1 MPPEDDRTCH
11 RACIMEIINDDR
23 QRADEWKKA
32 LIKFKCL
39 VNDQWEEV
47 VAYNHQIL
55 DFIEQG
61 ESWVHKGNV
70 VHKMKEIA
78 AHKGPLKSGHPEWKG
93 SLYNV
98 KIIWWDGSTTWE
110 PVTNL
115 VKDDPVM
122 LAAYMKK
129 NNLQGMKG
137 WWYPTI
143 RAICEQEQKLQRTSC
158 VAKICSNQLKP
169 VYQYGFLVPRNHAQ
183 AMQIDDDNGNT
194 QWRDSEVLELSQIDE
209 YDTFIDKGKGYDPG
223 PGYKQLKVHFVYAV
237 KHDG

>member
-1 MPPEDDRTCH
+1 MRGTTSPRQK
-11 RACIMEIINDDR
+11 IIKNDR
-23 QRADEWKKA
+23 QHADERKKA

-47 VAYNHQIL
+47 VAYNQIS

-61 ESWVHKGNV
+61 ESWVRKGNV

-78 AHKGPLKSGHPEWKG
+78 THKGPLKPGHPERKG

-98 KIIWWDGSTTWE
+98 KIIWWDGSSTWE

-115 VKDDPVM
+115 VKDDPVT
-122 LAAYMKK
+122 LAAYVKK

-143 RAICEQEQKLQRTSC
+143 KAICEQEQKLQQTVMCR
-158 VAKICSNQLKP
+158 QR
-169 VYQYGFLVPRNHAQ
+169 YVPTTQASVSIWIPSPAEPCASHA
-183 AMQIDDDNGNT
+183 D
-194 QWRDSEVLELSQIDE
+194 
-209 YDTFIDKGKGYDPG
+209 
-223 PGYKQLKVHFVYAV
+223 
-237 KHDG
+237 

>member
-1 MPPEDDRTCH
+1 MQKDLAPEDVIGKSFLMPLEDDGTCH
-11 RACIMEIINDDR
+11 RACIIEIIEND
-23 QRADEWKKA
+23 QQHVHKWKKA

-47 VAYNHQIL
+47 VAYNQIS

-78 AHKGPLKSGHPEWKG
+78 AHKGPLKPGHPEWNG

-110 PVTNL
+110 PVVNL
-115 VKDDPVM
+115 VKDDPVT
-122 LAAYMKK
+122 LAAYVKK

-143 RAICEQEQKLQRTSC
+143 RAICEQEQKLQWTSC
-158 VAKICSNQLKP
+158 AAKIHSN
-169 VYQYGFLVPRNHAQ
+169 
-183 AMQIDDDNGNT
+183 
-194 QWRDSEVLELSQIDE
+194 
-209 YDTFIDKGKGYDPG
+209 
-223 PGYKQLKVHFVYAV
+223 
-237 KHDG
+237 